1 MSATWD
7 GKVIFVVIVAVVLA
21 AIAGRIVAA
30 RYRRRVLALMSG
42 GAPPSDAVA
51 AGGRVPAAS
60 PAPPVPSTTS
70 GTLAQNR
77 RARHR
82 LALAVVAISLAIG
95 LSQAWFGLAFVYTEG
110 GYGPIKLLVMGLLYA
125 WVMVPALGLLWRWS
139 GLRSA
144 AWSVA
149 YMGAVGVLVWLRSTE
164 GQQLWLV
171 LGWLSTTILPP
182 LLVFVLAFSG
192 NARATSPHLLPIFL
206 LLAGSSVLGTD
217 MLERMMRSPSGAGM
231 VTWLLGFVPPT
242 GVFGL
247 FIFAPWVLMGW
258 PAWRSARL
266 LAAGYVAKRF
276 SEPVYLLGG
285 IWLVALLMEA
295 LSASHGIGAGA
306 LWVMAC
312 WLWIPLGMRS
322 LRGWLAPPAGAPMLL
337 VLRVFRR
344 DAEVRALFD
353 DVVEAWRHSG
363 PSCLIAGTD
372 LALRTLEPDELF
384 AFVSGR
390 LHERFIGSEAS
401 LARRIGSL
409 DLAADPDGR
418 FRVNEFYCFD
428 STWRQALDGLV
439 AHSDV
444 VLMDLRG
451 LHAENLGS
459 LHELRVLTRA
469 SRVRRIVLLFNE
481 HTDRDAAHGAVGTY
495 DARFIW
501 HDARQR
507 SRGAADRVLGLLL
520 EGSAQTG

>member
-1 MSATWD
+1 MWD
-7 GKVIFVVIVAVVLA
+7 GKVILVVIVAMVLA
-21 AIAGRIVAA
+21 AITGRIVAG
-30 RYRRRVLALMSG
+30 RYRHRVLALMSG
-42 GAPPSDAVA
+42 GAPPSDAGA
-51 AGGRVPAAS
+51 AGGPGAATADPAL
-60 PAPPVPSTTS
+60 PAPFAPSIV
-70 GTLAQNR
+70 LAQNR
-77 RARHR
+77 RARQR
-82 LALAVVAISLAIG
+82 LAVTFVAISLAIG
-95 LSQAWFGLAFVYTEG
+95 LSQAWFGLTFVYTEG
-110 GYGPIKLLVMGLLYA
+110 GYGPIKLLVMALVYA

-139 GLRSA
+139 WLRSA

-149 YMGAVGVLVWLRSTE
+149 YMFVAGVLVWVRSTE
-164 GQQLWLV
+164 NQQLWMV

-182 LLVFVLAFSG
+182 LLVFALAFSG

-206 LLAGSSVLGTD
+206 LLVGSSVLGTD
-217 MLERMMRSPSGAGM
+217 MLERMMRSSGGAGA
-231 VTWLLGFVPPT
+231 VTWLLGFLPPT
-242 GVFGL
+242 AVFGL
-247 FIFAPWVLMGW
+247 FIFAPWVLMAW

-295 LSASHGIGAGA
+295 LSASHGIGANA
-306 LWVMAC
+306 LWLMAC
-312 WLWIPLGMRS
+312 WLWIPLGLLS
-322 LRGWLAPPAGAPMLL
+322 LRGWLAPSTPAPMLL

-344 DAEVRALFD
+344 DAEVQALFD

-384 AFVSGR
+384 TFVSGR
-390 LHERFIGSEAS
+390 LHERFIGSAAS
-401 LARRIGSL
+401 LTRRIGSL

-428 STWRQALDGLV
+428 STWQLALEGLV

-451 LHAENLGS
+451 LRAENLGS

-469 SRVRRIVLLFNE
+469 IRVRRIVLLFNE
-481 HTDRDAAHGAVGTY
+481 LTDRDAAHGAVGSY
-495 DARFIW
+495 SARFIW
-501 HDARQR
+501 HDARR
-507 SRGAADRVLGLLL
+507 LSRGATDRVLGLLL
-520 EGSAQTG
+520 EGLPETT